1 MKQASRFTYL
11 KKERRPLSSVEVLAR
26 RMRELEKARL
36 LAEEERSHFLPTG
49 WGSSKH
55 GPGGQGRTSPIG
67 VGWSPAKSIR
77 ETAAK
82 KKDELAQWL
91 EGRRLA
97 KDAKETTSKQSQP
110 RLRFQMLAVEY

>member
-1 MKQASRFTYL
+1 M
-11 KKERRPLSSVEVLAR
+11 PSVEVLAR

-55 GPGGQGRTSPIG
+55 GPGGQSKRNRTG
-67 VGWSPAKSIR
+67 VGWPIAK
-77 ETAAK
+77 
-82 KKDELAQWL
+82 
-91 EGRRLA
+91 G
-97 KDAKETTSKQSQP
+97 AKETTRGQSPP

>member
-1 MKQASRFTYL
+1 
-11 KKERRPLSSVEVLAR
+11 
-26 RMRELEKARL
+26 
-36 LAEEERSHFLPTG
+36 
-49 WGSSKH
+49 
-55 GPGGQGRTSPIG
+55 

-82 KKDELAQWL
+82 KKDELAQGL